1 VNMFDVSSLAP
12 GLYAVSV
19 ASALHHVRLAHS
31 EWTVGTIVLP
41 VVIALVFF
49 GLFTAA
55 YVWMRRP
62 KFGER
67 AGS

>member
-1 VNMFDVSSLAP
+1 MFDVSSLAP
-12 GLYAVSV
+12 GLYAVSMV
-19 ASALHHVRLAHS
+19 VALHHARLTHS
-31 EWTVGTIVLP
+31 GWTVGTVVLP